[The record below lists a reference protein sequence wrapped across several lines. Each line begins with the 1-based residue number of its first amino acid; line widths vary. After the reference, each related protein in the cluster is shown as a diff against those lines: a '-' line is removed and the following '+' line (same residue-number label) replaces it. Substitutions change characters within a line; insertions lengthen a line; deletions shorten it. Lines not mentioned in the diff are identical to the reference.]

1 MMKLGATLALVSVCR
16 RLIRMVLHDVLLFS
30 MHVTGWGRELMT
42 SKWVTVYR
50 SVSCCVAY

>member
-1 MMKLGATLALVSVCR
+1 MKLGATLALVSVCR

-30 MHVTGWGRELMT
+30 IHVTGWGRELMT